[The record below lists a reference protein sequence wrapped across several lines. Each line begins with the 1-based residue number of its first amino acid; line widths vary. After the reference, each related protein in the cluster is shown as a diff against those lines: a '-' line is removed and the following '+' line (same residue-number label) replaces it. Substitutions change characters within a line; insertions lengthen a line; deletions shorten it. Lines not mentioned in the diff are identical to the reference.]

1 MKIYREANMV
11 ADYLA
16 NSAHGGVFG
25 MSFIDFHS
33 SNIKLLVNADYM
45 NIFHGRIIN

>member
-25 MSFIDFHS
+25 MSLIDLPS
-33 SNIKLLVNADYM
+33 SSIKFLLDADYM
-45 NIFHGRIIN
+45 NVFYDCIIN